1 MNPEIIIENANEN
14 NLKNVSVKI
23 PHYKLTVV
31 TGVSGSGKSS
41 LVYDVICRE
50 GQRLFLENFLA
61 GSQQAGK
68 KLRKPHVNKI
78 KGLFPIISVNQQNSV
93 RNPRSTVGTLTELYD
108 YLRLL
113 FARLGKTEVENLKIN
128 RSLFSFNLPQ
138 GQCPICKGLGVED
151 RIDPDLIIS
160 DSTKTLRQGCM
171 VLSTPNGY
179 IIYSQVTIDVLNDVC
194 NAEGFNVDIPWN
206 ELTDYQKN
214 IIWNGTEKIKIPFG
228 KHTLESRMKW
238 TGITA
243 KPREEGF
250 YKGILPV
257 MEEIL
262 KRDRN
267 PNILRFVKSVNCNKC
282 NGKRLSDQS
291 LSVYLWGKSISDFT
305 EYNINQIFEYFTNL
319 KVSVQEKEI
328 VDPVRELILN
338 RSKILMNL
346 GLGYLSLD
354 RESTTLSGGEYQ
366 RIRLGNQAATGL
378 RNVLYVLD
386 EPSAGLHP
394 ADHQRLM
401 KVIKSLVENKNTV
414 IVVEHDRQT
423 MLEAD
428 YIIDIGPGSGEAGGE
443 ILFSGSLEEFLK
455 SDLPNSR
462 THNFL
467 INKEEFIYSHTEQRP
482 ASNVMVSGVE
492 PLSGR
497 SIVTKIN
504 AFGIPNA
511 IKHNLKNITVEFKAN
526 CFNVITGVSGSGKS
540 SLIDELIEKS
550 VANKTNG
557 TEIFKRVIHL
567 DQSPIGR
574 TPKSNP
580 ATYTGMSDYIRDL
593 FAALPES
600 QKRDYKKGQFSF
612 VVKGGRCEACEGAGV
627 QEVGMH
633 FLGNVEVVCEECDGK
648 RFHKETLEIKY
659 KDKNIYEVLELSIK
673 EAHEFFEKE
682 NKITQYTQV
691 LLDLGLGYIKLG
703 QSSNTLSGGEAQRV
717 KLATELAKTSTGKIL
732 YILDEPTTGLH
743 LADIKVLLLALQKLI
758 EKGNTV
764 LSIEHHPDFILSSD
778 HVIDLGPGSGENGGQ
793 LLFSGTPK
801 ELIDCTNSI
810 TGIELKK
817 HIANDGEKLSCFSQ
831 KNETY
836 VHSSFK
842 EEIELNGIT
851 THNLKNLKLAFR
863 LNSITTVCGV
873 SGSGKSSLVFD
884 TLNAESQRR
893 FNDSLSSYIRQFIG
907 KTGNAEVVSAFGL
920 TPSVSIEK
928 KRVSSN
934 PRSTVGTFTGIYDL
948 LRLLYSR
955 AGKYPEGVNQLLAS
969 SFSFNNESG
978 ACQDCKGMGYVT
990 TCDPDKLVSNK
1001 ELSLINGAMN
1011 GSKTGKFYGDPFGQ
1025 YVAALITV
1033 GKSLGIDYDKP
1044 WQLLSEGEKNIAM
1057 YGHSG
1062 MFDVDWNYKRGNVE
1076 GTHNFKTEWKGFVNL
1091 VNDEYFRKHEDGRGE
1106 AMLSLMRHEKCPVCN
1121 GKRLNQESLS
1131 VTVAG
1136 MDISEFSALPIE
1148 ECYYLLNDNKFLINF
1163 KTQQQSS
1170 ITLTISKEIIAL
1182 LEPLLN
1188 VGLGYISIDR
1198 ILSGLSGGEFQRL
1211 QLAAGLSSGLTGITY
1226 LIDEPSFGLHSNDLS
1241 KIKSVITGIKDAGNT
1256 VVMVEQSEELISISD
1271 YVIELG
1277 PEGGKKGGSI
1287 IAKGVPDRVL
1297 SQRKKS
1303 EVLPFNFSLTK
1314 GIIIEKAF
1322 ANNLKE
1328 INLEIPEGG
1337 FVVISGVSGSGKTS
1351 LLNDVIYESYL
1362 AEKPVNCK
1370 NISGFNKF
1378 EQIVSV
1384 EQEMPFQS
1392 ALSIP
1397 ATYLEIFDIIR
1408 DTFAKSKEGVT
1419 KSYKLSHF
1427 SYHTKDG
1434 QCPNCLGAGSI
1445 SVSLDYFT
1453 DAKVPCEICNGFRYN
1468 SEVLLIKID
1477 GFSIGDLLNISFS
1490 ELKLFFEKNLA
1501 EKNKAKFNSILQL
1514 IEQIGLGYLTLGQPL
1529 NTLSTGEMQRL
1540 KLVKAISESLK
1551 SKTLYLL
1558 DEPTGG
1564 LHAYDIEKLINLF
1577 QQIIKKGSSII
1588 CVSHEPLLLKCA
1600 DWHIETGPGAG
1611 AKGGEIVYSGRVS
1624 LSKY

>member
-1 MNPEIIIENANEN
+1 MNSEIIIENATEN

-50 GQRLFLENFLA
+50 GQRLFLENFLS

-78 KGLFPIISVNQQNSV
+78 KGLFPTISVNQQNSV
-93 RNPRSTVGTLTELYD
+93 RNPRSTVGTLTEIYD

-128 RSLFSFNLPQ
+128 RSLFSFNLTQ
-138 GQCPICKGLGVED
+138 GQCPVCKGLGVED

-160 DSTKTLRQGCM
+160 DPSKSLRQGCM

-214 IIWNGTEKIKIPFG
+214 IIWNGAEKIKIPFG

-267 PNILRFVKSVNCNKC
+267 PNILRFVKSVNCKTC
-282 NGKRLSDQS
+282 NGKRLSEQS
-291 LSVYLWGKSISDFT
+291 LSVKLWGKSISDFT
-305 EYNINQIFEYFTNL
+305 EYNINQIFEYFNNL
-319 KVSVQEKEI
+319 KIVEKEKEI
-328 VDPVRELILN
+328 VEPVRVLILN
-338 RSKILMNL
+338 RTKILMDL

-366 RIRLGNQAATGL
+366 RIRLGNQEATGL

-428 YIIDIGPGSGEAGGE
+428 YIIDIGPGPGEAGGE

-462 THNFL
+462 TYNFL
-467 INKEEFIYSHTEQRP
+467 TNKENFNYFHT
-482 ASNVMVSGVE
+482 STT
-492 PLSGR
+492 LS
-497 SIVTKIN
+497 VTLRY
-504 AFGIPNA
+504 FGIPNA
-511 IKHNLKNITVEFKAN
+511 TKHNLKNIAVEFRAN

-540 SLIDELIEKS
+540 SLVNEFLDKS

-600 QKRDYKKGQFSF
+600 KNRGYKKGQFSF

-633 FLGNVEVVCEECDGK
+633 FLGNVEVVCEECEGK

-659 KDKNIYEVLELSIK
+659 KEKNISEVLDLSIK
-673 EAHEFFEKE
+673 EAHDFFEKE
-682 NKITQYTQV
+682 KKITQFTQV

-717 KLATELAKTSTGKIL
+717 KLATELVKTSAGKIL

-743 LADIKVLLLALQKLI
+743 LADIQVLLTALQKLI
-758 EKGNTV
+758 EKGNTI
-764 LSIEHHPDFILSSD
+764 LSIEHHADFILSAD
-778 HVIDLGPGSGENGGQ
+778 HVVDLGPGSGENGGQ
-793 LLFSGTPK
+793 LMFSGTPE
-801 ELIDCTNSI
+801 ELIDCAKSI
-810 TGIELKK
+810 TGIGLKK
-817 HIANDGEKLSCFSQ
+817 HIAGKISVLVSKSKISDNNSEQ
-831 KNETY
+831 
-836 VHSSFK
+836 
-842 EEIELNGIT
+842 IQLNGIT
-851 THNLKNLKLAFR
+851 THNLKNLNIAFP

-907 KTGNAEVVSAFGL
+907 KTGNAEMISAFGL
-920 TPSVSIEK
+920 TPSVGIEK

-934 PRSTVGTFTGIYDL
+934 PRSTVGTYTGIYDL

-955 AGKYPEGVNQLLAS
+955 AGKYPKGVNPLFAS

-978 ACQDCKGMGYVT
+978 ACSDCKGMGYVT
-990 TCDPDKLVSNK
+990 TCDPEKIVSDK
-1001 ELSLINGAMN
+1001 ELSLLNGAMN

-1025 YVAALITV
+1025 YIATLITA
-1033 GKSLGIDYDKP
+1033 GKVLDINFDKS
-1044 WQLLSEGEKNIAM
+1044 WQLLSENEKNIAM
-1057 YGHSG
+1057 YGNSG
-1062 MFDVDWNYKRGNVE
+1062 MLEVDWNYKRGNVE
-1076 GTHNFKTEWKGFVNL
+1076 GTHKFKTEWKGFVNL
-1091 VNDEYFRKHEDGRGE
+1091 VNVEYLRKHQDGRGE
-1106 AMLSLMRHEKCPVCN
+1106 AMLSLMKHEKCAACK
-1121 GKRLNQESLS
+1121 GKRLNAESLA
-1131 VTVAG
+1131 VTVAD
-1136 MDISEFSALPIE
+1136 MDISEFTALSIE
-1148 ECYYLLNDNKFLINF
+1148 ECYQLLNDKIFSSIKVIN
-1163 KTQQQSS
+1163 QQQSS
-1170 ITLTISKEIIAL
+1170 IVLALSKEIIAL
-1182 LEPLLN
+1182 LKPLLN
-1188 VGLGYISIDR
+1188 VGLGYILINR
-1198 ILSGLSGGEFQRL
+1198 ILSTLSGGEFQRL

-1226 LIDEPSFGLHSNDLS
+1226 LIDEPSFGLHSSDLL
-1241 KIKSVITGIKDAGNT
+1241 KIKSVITGIKEAGNT
-1256 VVMVEQSEELISISD
+1256 VVMVEQSDELISMSD
-1271 YVIELG
+1271 LVIELG
-1277 PEGGKKGGSI
+1277 PEGGKNGGNI
-1287 IAKGVPDRVL
+1287 IAKGNPE
-1297 SQRKKS
+1297 
-1303 EVLPFNFSLTK
+1303 EVLLKRKRSEIVPFNSLLTN
-1314 GIIIEKAF
+1314 GIKIEKAC

-1328 INLEIPEGG
+1328 INVDIPSSG

-1351 LLNDVIYESYL
+1351 ILNDVICKSYS
-1362 AEKPVNCK
+1362 AGRPVNCQ
-1370 NISGFNKF
+1370 NISGFDRF
-1378 EQIVSV
+1378 EKVVFV

-1392 ALSIP
+1392 VLSIP
-1397 ATYLEIFDIIR
+1397 ATYLGIFEIVR
-1408 DTFAKSKEGVT
+1408 DTFAKSKDAIT
-1419 KSYKLSHF
+1419 KNYKSSHF
-1427 SYHTKDG
+1427 SFHTKDG
-1434 QCPNCLGAGSI
+1434 QCSNCQGAGSI
-1445 SVSLDYFT
+1445 SVSLDYWT
-1453 DAKVPCEICNGFRYN
+1453 DAKVSCEICNGLRYKP
-1468 SEVLLIKID
+1468 EILQIKLSD
-1477 GFSIGDLLNISFS
+1477 LSIGDLLNKSFS
-1490 ELKLFFEKNLA
+1490 ELKLFIEKNFS
-1501 EKNKAKFNSILQL
+1501 EKNNAKLKETFQL
-1514 IEQIGLGYLTLGQPL
+1514 IEQMGLGYLTLGQPL

-1540 KLVKAISESLK
+1540 KLAKAVSESLT

-1564 LHAYDIEKLINLF
+1564 LHANDIEKLINLF
-1577 QQIIKKGSSII
+1577 LQIITNGSSII
-1588 CVSHEPLLLKCA
+1588 CVSHEQKLIKCA

-1611 AKGGEIVYSGRVS
+1611 EKGGEIIFSGR
-1624 LSKY
+1624 

>member
-1 MNPEIIIENANEN
+1 LNPEIIIQTATEN

-50 GQRLFLENFLA
+50 GQRLFLENFLS
-61 GSQQAGK
+61 GSQQVGK
-68 KLRKPHVNKI
+68 KLRKPHVQKI
-78 KGLFPIISVNQQNSV
+78 TGLFPIISVNQQNAV
-93 RNPRSTVGTLTELYD
+93 RNPRSTVGTLTEIYD

-113 FARLGKTEVENLKIN
+113 FARLGKTEIENLKIN
-128 RSLFSFNLPQ
+128 RSLFSFNLSQ
-138 GQCPICKGLGVED
+138 GQCPVCKGLGVED

-160 DSTKTLRQGCM
+160 DPSKSLRQGCM

-179 IIYSQVTIDVLNDVC
+179 IIYSQVTIAVLNDVC

-214 IIWNGTEKIKIPFG
+214 IIWYGTEKIKIPFG

-243 KPREEGF
+243 KPREEGY
-250 YKGILPV
+250 YKGIIPV

-267 PNILRFVKSVNCNKC
+267 PNILRFVRSVNCKKC
-282 NGKRLSDQS
+282 NGKRLSEQS
-291 LSVYLWGKSISDFT
+291 LSVKLWEKSISDFT
-305 EYNINQIFEYFTNL
+305 EYNISQIFEYFTNL
-319 KVSVQEKEI
+319 KVSAQEKEI
-328 VDPVRELILN
+328 VEPVRELILN
-338 RSKILMNL
+338 RSKILMDL
-346 GLGYLSLD
+346 GLGYLSLE
-354 RESTTLSGGEYQ
+354 RESTTLSGGEFQ

-401 KVIKSLVENKNTV
+401 KVIKSLVENNNTV

-428 YIIDIGPGSGEAGGE
+428 YIIDIGPGPGVAGGE
-443 ILFSGSLEEFLK
+443 ILFSGDLEEFLK

-462 THNFL
+462 TYNFL
-467 INKEEFIYSHTEQRP
+467 TNKEEFIYTHTEPFLRQDKLR
-482 ASNVMVSGVE
+482 
-492 PLSGR
+492 R
-497 SIVTKIN
+497 SVITN
-504 AFGIPNA
+504 TFGITNA
-511 IKHNLKNITVEFKAN
+511 TKHNLKNISVEFKAD

-540 SLIDELIEKS
+540 SLINEFLEKS

-593 FAALPES
+593 YAALPES
-600 QKRDYKKGQFSF
+600 KSRGYKKGQFSF

-673 EAHEFFEKE
+673 EAHQFFEKE
-682 NKITQYTQV
+682 KKITQYTQV

-717 KLATELAKTSTGKIL
+717 KLATELVKTSAGKIL

-743 LADIKVLLLALQKLI
+743 LADIQVLLTALQKLI
-758 EKGNTV
+758 EKGNTI
-764 LSIEHHPDFILSSD
+764 LSIEHHADFILSAD
-778 HVIDLGPGSGENGGQ
+778 YVVDLGPGSGENGGG
-793 LLFSGTPK
+793 LMFSGTPTDLVNCAK
-801 ELIDCTNSI
+801 SI
-810 TGIELKK
+810 SGIELKK
-817 HIANDGEKLSCFSQ
+817 HIAGKISVLTS
-831 KNETY
+831 KNNIFDNKSEQ
-836 VHSSFK
+836 
-842 EEIELNGIT
+842 IQLNGIT
-851 THNLKNLKLAFR
+851 THNLKNLNIAFP
-863 LNSITTVCGV
+863 LNNITTVCGV

-893 FNDSLSSYIRQFIG
+893 FNDSLSSYIRQFVG
-907 KTGNAEVVSAFGL
+907 KTGNAEIISAFGL
-920 TPSVSIEK
+920 TPSVGIEK
-928 KRVSSN
+928 KRVSLN
-934 PRSTVGTFTGIYDL
+934 PRSTVGTYTSIYDL

-955 AGKYPEGVNQLLAS
+955 VGKYPEGVNPLFAS

-978 ACQDCKGMGYVT
+978 ACTNCKGMGYVT
-990 TCDPDKLVSNK
+990 TCDPDKLVSDK
-1001 ELSLINGAMN
+1001 ELSLLNGAMN

-1033 GKSLGIDYDKP
+1033 GKALSMNFDKS
-1044 WQLLSEGEKNIAM
+1044 WQLLSENEKNIAM
-1057 YGHSG
+1057 YGYSQKL
-1062 MFDVDWNYKRGNVE
+1062 DVDWNYKRGNVE
-1076 GTHNFKTEWKGFVNL
+1076 GTHKFKTEWKGFVSL
-1091 VNDEYFRKHEDGRGE
+1091 VNEEYLRKHQDGRGE
-1106 AMLSLMRHEKCPVCN
+1106 AMLSLMKHENCSVCN
-1121 GKRLNQESLS
+1121 GKRLNTESLA
-1131 VTVAG
+1131 VTFAD
-1136 MDISEFSALPIE
+1136 MDISEFTALSIE
-1148 ECYYLLNDNKFLINF
+1148 ECYQLLNDKRFSSLYLTN
-1163 KTQQQSS
+1163 QQQSS
-1170 ITLTISKEIIAL
+1170 VVLTLSKEIIAL

-1188 VGLGYISIDR
+1188 VGLGYISTNR
-1198 ILSGLSGGEFQRL
+1198 ILSTLSGGEFQRL

-1226 LIDEPSFGLHSNDLS
+1226 LIDEPSFGLHSSDLL
-1241 KIKSVITGIKDAGNT
+1241 KIKSVIAGIKESGNT
-1256 VVMVEQSEELISISD
+1256 VVMVEQSDELISISD
-1271 YVIELG
+1271 LVIELG
-1277 PEGGKKGGSI
+1277 PEGGKNGGNI
-1287 IAKGVPDRVL
+1287 IAKGNPEEVL
-1297 SQRKKS
+1297 SKRIKLD
-1303 EVLPFNFSLTK
+1303 VVPFNSLLTK

-1328 INLEIPEGG
+1328 INLDIPSSG

-1351 LLNDVIYESYL
+1351 ILNDVIYKSYL
-1362 AEKPVNCK
+1362 VGKPVNCR
-1370 NISGFNKF
+1370 NISGFDKF
-1378 EQIVSV
+1378 EQIVYI
-1384 EQEMPFQS
+1384 EQEIPFQS

-1397 ATYLEIFDIIR
+1397 ATYLGIFDIIR
-1408 DTFAKSKEGVT
+1408 DTFTKSKDAIT
-1419 KSYKLSHF
+1419 NNYKSSHF
-1427 SYHTKDG
+1427 SFHTKDG
-1434 QCPNCLGAGSI
+1434 QCQNCQGAGSL
-1445 SVSLDYFT
+1445 SVSLDYWT

-1468 SEVLLIKID
+1468 NEVLKIQID
-1477 GFSIGDLLNISFS
+1477 GISIGNLLNQPVS
-1490 ELKLFFEKNLA
+1490 EMKLFFENNINK
-1501 EKNKAKFNSILQL
+1501 KNKAKINVLLQL
-1514 IEQIGLGYLTLGQPL
+1514 LDQIGIGYLTFGQPL
-1529 NTLSTGEMQRL
+1529 NTLSCGEIQRL
-1540 KLVKAISESLK
+1540 KLVKAIFESVK
-1551 SKTLYLL
+1551 TKTLYLL

-1564 LHAYDIEKLINLF
+1564 LHQSDIERLIGLF
-1577 QQIIKKGSSII
+1577 RGLIINGSSII
-1588 CVSHEPLLLKCA
+1588 CVSHEPLLIKCA
-1600 DWHIETGPGAG
+1600 DWQIETGPGAG
-1611 AKGGEIVYSGRVS
+1611 KKGGEIVFSG
-1624 LSKY
+1624 KKNF